1 MKKILFAMLC
11 LLTTLIS
18 NAQEEVY
25 ICKTDNSVIAIP
37 ISEIEDIQF
46 SSDNLNLLI
55 NKTDYTQES
64 FLIVEIDSVTFI
76 KPGQELNA
84 VYVQYDGNSVT
95 ITNPYRGKGVDIVN
109 EGCDVIVTSTVTDEE
124 IKYILSGTTTD
135 GMFKIYS
142 NYKFN
147 LVLNGVDI
155 TNNDGPAV
163 NIQSG
168 KKVTVTLSDGTSNS
182 LTDGDTYTAYESED
196 MKSTIFSEGQ
206 LIFEGTGSL
215 EVLGKNRH
223 AICSDDYIRIDNG
236 NISITGAAKDGIH
249 ANDYFVMNGGNLSI
263 QSTGDAI
270 ECEKGYIKINDG
282 TISLNAVGDGIKTSY
297 KGTDTSIIPYIEI
310 VGGTINAT
318 VTGDASKAI
327 KSKGDVTVSG
337 GELNLITT
345 GNAYY
350 DVDDADTSSSAAI
363 KADGNALFSNDCV
376 VTINSSGS
384 GGKGIN
390 IDGTLTFDGGTIN
403 VTTTGD
409 QYVYDRNNDT
419 AAKAIKSDGNLT
431 VNGGHIIISTSKTEA
446 EGLESKATLTIN
458 GGTVEIEAYD
468 DAINASN
475 HIEING
481 GYVYA
486 YSQTNDA
493 IDSNGTLTITGG
505 VIVASGAAAPEAGID
520 CDQSTF
526 KITGGTIIGVGG
538 STSNPTTSV
547 STQRSVIYGA
557 GSASNGQVIQVKSS
571 AGDVIVFKVPRSY
584 NSMTMLF
591 SSPDLKS
598 GTTYTISKG
607 GSVTGGSNF
616 HGLYTGATYSGGT
629 TAYTFNPTSMVTN
642 VGSTGGGPGGRP

>member
-236 NISITGAAKDGIH
+236 
-249 ANDYFVMNGGNLSI
+249 
-263 QSTGDAI
+263 
-270 ECEKGYIKINDG
+270 
-282 TISLNAVGDGIKTSY
+282 
-297 KGTDTSIIPYIEI
+297 
-310 VGGTINAT
+310 
-318 VTGDASKAI
+318 
-327 KSKGDVTVSG
+327 
-337 GELNLITT
+337 
-345 GNAYY
+345 
-350 DVDDADTSSSAAI
+350 
-363 KADGNALFSNDCV
+363 
-376 VTINSSGS
+376 
-384 GGKGIN
+384 
-390 IDGTLTFDGGTIN
+390 
-403 VTTTGD
+403 
-409 QYVYDRNNDT
+409 
-419 AAKAIKSDGNLT
+419 SDG
-431 VNGGHIIISTSKTEA
+431 
-446 EGLESKATLTIN
+446 
-458 GGTVEIEAYD
+458 
-468 DAINASN
+468 
-475 HIEING
+475 
-481 GYVYA
+481 
-486 YSQTNDA
+486 
-493 IDSNGTLTITGG
+493 
-505 VIVASGAAAPEAGID
+505 
-520 CDQSTF
+520 
-526 KITGGTIIGVGG
+526 
-538 STSNPTTSV
+538 
-547 STQRSVIYGA
+547 
-557 GSASNGQVIQVKSS
+557 
-571 AGDVIVFKVPRSY
+571 
-584 NSMTMLF
+584 
-591 SSPDLKS
+591 
-598 GTTYTISKG
+598 
-607 GSVTGGSNF
+607 
-616 HGLYTGATYSGGT
+616 
-629 TAYTFNPTSMVTN
+629 
-642 VGSTGGGPGGRP
+642 